1 MQKFTLVCLLRQ
13 SFLFTLSDIWAII
26 NSWGSHFGRKKWK
39 RIKIVSTMIDNQQ
52 TFKPW
57 TKCWLIFLFKLWE
70 PLYQKIS
77 LWGGTVACFTTFL
90 KRRVKSPFVRILFQT
105 DPSAQ
110 TLALES
116 TNSFSNYP
124 LITRK
129 RPGINCKT
137 RQGLFCQ
144 TRFAQPTVVG
154 KVPATG
160 LIDYQINDVLS
171 KFPIRFAFI
180 ILVPWNDGL
189 NHLCTFPARF
199 AYLLSK

>member
-1 MQKFTLVCLLRQ
+1 MLFDNHYLWIAFSLCIHFETKLSYRTRFSRSPRVVQLSILEYWNNFLLQMQKFTLVCLLRQ

-90 KRRVKSPFVRILFQT
+90 KRRVKSPFVRMPVLNRSFRSNTCPWINQQLF
-105 DPSAQ
+105 
-110 TLALES
+110 
-116 TNSFSNYP
+116 
-124 LITRK
+124 
-129 RPGINCKT
+129 
-137 RQGLFCQ
+137 
-144 TRFAQPTVVG
+144 
-154 KVPATG
+154 
-160 LIDYQINDVLS
+160 
-171 KFPIRFAFI
+171 
-180 ILVPWNDGL
+180 
-189 NHLCTFPARF
+189 
-199 AYLLSK
+199 